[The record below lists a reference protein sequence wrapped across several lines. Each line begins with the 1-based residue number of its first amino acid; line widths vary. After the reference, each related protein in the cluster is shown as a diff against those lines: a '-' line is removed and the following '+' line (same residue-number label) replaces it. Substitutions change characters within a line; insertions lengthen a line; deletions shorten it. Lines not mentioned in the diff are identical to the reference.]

1 MAAYDYDLFTIGAGS
16 GGVRASRLASAT
28 GARVAIAED
37 RYLGG
42 TCVNVGCVPKKLFV
56 YAAHFREEIA
66 DAAGYGWKVGEPDF
80 DWPTLV
86 ANKDREIERLGRI
99 YERILSNAG
108 VEIIDGRATI
118 IDPHTVEVAGKRY
131 TAERILV
138 ATGGTPVVPELPGSE
153 HSFTSNE
160 AFYLPE
166 LPKRMAIVGGGY
178 IAIEFAGIFA
188 NLGVEV
194 TLLYRGHLF
203 LRGFDD
209 DIRTFLADQL
219 CDKSIDVRFG
229 APILGIKKTDDEL
242 VVDIGRDREVHVDA
256 VMMAT
261 GRRPATAELG
271 LQGAGVKL
279 SERGAVIVDEH
290 FQTSAPSIFAIGD
303 VIDRVALTPVAISEG
318 VAFVATHFGGTP
330 TTISYENIPT
340 AVFSQPPLATV
351 GISEHAAHNLYGA
364 VDVYTSTFT
373 PMKNTLA
380 GRQEKVM
387 MKMIVHP
394 ENDRVLGIHMVGPDS
409 PEIIQSLAVALQCG
423 ATKAQFDATMALHPS
438 AAEEFVTMR
447 QKRSSVEADKLT

>member
-1 MAAYDYDLFTIGAGS
+1 MATYEYDLFTIGAGS

-28 GARVAIAED
+28 GARVAVAED
-37 RYLGG
+37 RDLGG

-56 YAAHFREEIA
+56 YAARFREEII
-66 DAAGYGWKVGEPDF
+66 DAVGYGWRVEQPTF

-86 ANKDREIERLGRI
+86 THKNREIERLGRL
-99 YERILSNAG
+99 YERVLSNAG
-108 VEIIDGRATI
+108 VEIIEGRATI
-118 IDPHTVEVAGKRY
+118 IDPHCVEVAGKRY
-131 TAERILV
+131 TCERILV
-138 ATGGTPVVPELPGSE
+138 ATGGRPVVPDVPGAE

-160 AFYLPE
+160 AFFLKK

-188 NLGVEV
+188 NLGVDV

-209 DIRTFLADQL
+209 DIRAFLADQL
-219 CDKSIDVRFG
+219 SSKSIDLRFNS
-229 APILGIKKTDDEL
+229 PILSIKKTGRHL
-242 VVDIGRDREVHVDA
+242 VVDSGHRPGLKVDA

-261 GRRPATAELG
+261 GRRPATADLG
-271 LQGAGVKL
+271 LEAAGVAL
-279 SERGAVIVDEH
+279 SERGAIIVDDH
-290 FQTSAPSIFAIGD
+290 FRSSVPSIFAIGD
-303 VIDRVALTPVAISEG
+303 VIDRVALTPVAITEG
-318 VAFVATHFGGTP
+318 VAFVATHFNNTP
-330 TTISYENIPT
+330 TTVSYENIPT

-351 GISEHAAHNLYGA
+351 GISEHVAHNRYGA

-380 GRQEKVM
+380 GRNEKIL

-394 ENDRVLGIHMVGPDS
+394 ETDRVLGVHMVGPDS

-438 AAEEFVTMR
+438 IAEEFVTMR
-447 QKRSSVEADKLT
+447 QKRASVEADRLR